1 MWVSRRGETHQ
12 QEDPGA
18 ETDGAPDAAEG
29 LAGGQVV
36 AGSSLHGSGQHGVHV
51 VWCLLG
57 EVARTTRNCGEQ
69 PLEF

>member
-36 AGSSLHGSGQHGVHV
+36 AGSSLHGSGLV
-51 VWCLLG
+51 G
-57 EVARTTRNCGEQ
+57 EAARTTRNCGEQ

>member
-51 VWCLLG
+51 GGV
-57 EVARTTRNCGEQ
+57 
-69 PLEF
+69 